1 MSKFLYIAK
10 KSDGTSQT
18 GTLDAPSEPDVRNIL
33 VKRGLLPVKISQIS
47 QPDRFNILKW
57 QRGVPLVQK
66 LFFTQNLEVMIR
78 SGFSLGLALQTLI
91 LQMSNKKMRAVVEAV
106 TADVQSGIS
115 FTDALRKH
123 PRVFSEIF
131 ISMIAAGEASGKL
144 EEVLKRLA
152 TQLKKDHQLIAK
164 VRNAL
169 TYPII
174 VVVAM
179 IGIGIAMF
187 ILVIPK
193 LIEIFQESRVELPLP
208 TRLLIATSNFM
219 AHQWYVVLVS
229 TIVAIFILNRLWRNE
244 KSRRWIDILMLRLPI
259 VGPIIKK
266 IHLARFTRTLSSLLS
281 TDIHIVECFQI
292 ISKTLSSRPYRETI
306 SRAAEQLKTGVNI
319 SKVLASQPR
328 LFPPLLLQMTTVGEQ
343 SGTLDQI
350 TGEVANFYEADVDD
364 TMSNLSTIIE
374 PVLMLILGV
383 VVALLAVSVIL
394 PIYSLTEA
402 I

>member
-1 MSKFLYIAK
+1 MRFFYTAK
-10 KSDGTSQT
+10 KNDGLVQT
-18 GTLDAPSEPDVRNIL
+18 GSLDASTETDARSQL
-33 VKRGLLPVKISQIS
+33 VKHGFVPVKINRVKR
-47 QPDRFNILKW
+47 PRFNLFKW
-57 QRGVPLVQK
+57 QLGVPLVQK

-78 SGFSLGLALQTLI
+78 SGFSLGLALKTI
-91 LQMSNKKMRAVVEAV
+91 VLQLTNKRMRDVVETV
-106 TADVQSGIS
+106 NADVQSGIS

-123 PRVFSEIF
+123 PGVFSEIY

-144 EEVLKRLA
+144 DEVLKRLA
-152 TQLKKDHQLIAK
+152 IQLKKDHQLIAK

-174 VVVAM
+174 VVIAM

-193 LIEIFQESRVELPLP
+193 LLEIFKESQVELPLP
-208 TRLLIATSNFM
+208 TRILISTSNFVTK
-219 AHQWYVVLVS
+219 QWYVILV
-229 TIVAIFILNRLWRNE
+229 IFILIVFVLNRLWHHE
-244 KSRRWIDILMLRLPI
+244 STRRSIDRLMLRLPI
-259 VGPIIKK
+259 IGPIIMK
-266 IHLARFTRTLSSLLS
+266 IHLARFSRTLSSLLS
-281 TDIHIVECFQI
+281 TDIHIVESFQI

-306 SRAAEQLKTGVNI
+306 IRASEQLKSGVTI
-319 SKVLASQPR
+319 SKVLAEQPR

-350 TGEVANFYEADVDD
+350 SGEVANFYEAEVDD

-374 PVLMLILGV
+374 PVLMLVLGV
-383 VVALLAVSVIL
+383 AVALLAVAVIL
-394 PIYSLTEA
+394 PIYSLTED